1 MLDLSAEA
9 PANETKFDLRVLS
22 RIGCIRNWVEA
33 VNTAIAP
40 SAMQRRGARLLSA
53 KPILLPFDEPLIC
66 DAKPLNSD

>member
-33 VNTAIAP
+33 VDTAIAP

-53 KPILLPFDEPLIC
+53 IQFFCLSTNPSFVT
-66 DAKPLNSD
+66 LNR